1 MAATFLFGKDAVAYY
16 SSTALDASIT
26 AATASWT
33 EYDNVRDV
41 TGDFTATKVDVSTRA
56 TMKLG
61 WETEAVVAN
70 KGQIKVN
77 IPQKVAEDTTLT
89 ALINAWKNKTTV
101 AMLFMN
107 QARTVSKA
115 MGLAANFSVEMTQ
128 GQPLKEVQTW
138 DVTLSA
144 ESYPEFYIVP

>member
-1 MAATFLFGKDAVAYY
+1 MATFLFGKDAVAYY
-16 SSTALDASIT
+16 SSSALDGSNS

-33 EYDNVRDV
+33 EYDNIRDV

-61 WETEAVVAN
+61 WEAESTVAS
-70 KGQIKVN
+70 KGQIKIN
-77 IPQKVAEDTTLT
+77 IPQKAVEDTTLT
-89 ALINAWKNKTTV
+89 AIINAWKNKSTV
-101 AMLFMN
+101 AMMFMN
-107 QARTVSKA
+107 QARTTSKA
-115 MGLAANFSVEMTQ
+115 MGLAANFSVELSQ
-128 GQPLKEVQTW
+128 GQPLKDVQTW

>member
-1 MAATFLFGKDAVAYY
+1 MATFLFGKDAVAYY
-16 SSTALDASIT
+16 SSAALDGSISAAS
-26 AATASWT
+26 ASWV
-33 EYDNVRDV
+33 EYDNIRDV

-61 WETEAVVAN
+61 WEAESTVAS
-70 KGQIKVN
+70 KGQIKLN
-77 IPQKVAEDTTLT
+77 IPQKVVEDTTLT
-89 ALINAWKNKTTV
+89 AIINAWKNKTTV
-101 AMLFMN
+101 AMMFMN

-115 MGLAANFSVEMTQ
+115 MGLAANFSVELSQ
-128 GQPLKEVQTW
+128 GQPLKDVQTW